1 MAFYL
6 ISLYLF
12 YIILYNICIGIPFQY
27 ILILH
32 WGNSKMKKYKML
44 IPIILLAVFTT
55 IVTNSILCH
64 YESQKFSS
72 ELAQVFDEV
81 DRKMAVETLSELR
94 GRVFEIQLLVYVDDI
109 SLDVAQ
115 SELRNIIDFPDYD
128 NPYLAKVELTLTE
141 ASAESI
147 CDELISQIDD
157 QIDKIWYGD

>member
-1 MAFYL
+1 MYWNTF
-6 ISLYLF
+6 
-12 YIILYNICIGIPFQY
+12 PT

-72 ELAQVFDEV
+72 ELAQVFDKV

-94 GRVFEIQLLVYVDDI
+94 GRVFEVQLLVYVDDI

-115 SELRNIIDFPDYD
+115 SELSNIIDFPDYD

-147 CDELISQIDD
+147 CDDLISQIDD
-157 QIDKIWYGD
+157 QIDKIWYSD

>member
-1 MAFYL
+1 
-6 ISLYLF
+6 
-12 YIILYNICIGIPFQY
+12 
-27 ILILH
+27 
-32 WGNSKMKKYKML
+32 MKKFKML

-94 GRVFEIQLLVYVDDI
+94 GRVFEVQLLVYVDDI

-128 NPYLAKVELTLTE
+128 NPYLDSFELKLTE
-141 ASAESI
+141 SSAESI

-157 QIDKIWYGD
+157 QIDKIWSND

>member
-1 MAFYL
+1 MYWNTFP
-6 ISLYLF
+6 I
-12 YIILYNICIGIPFQY
+12 

-81 DRKMAVETLSELR
+81 DRKMAVETLSEAR
-94 GRVFEIQLLVYVDDI
+94 GRIFEVMLLLYGDDI

-115 SELRNIIDFPDYD
+115 NELSNIIDFPDYD
-128 NPYLAKVELTLTE
+128 NPYLDSFELKLTE
-141 ASAESI
+141 SSAESI

-157 QIDKIWYGD
+157 QIDKIWYSD

>member
-1 MAFYL
+1 MYWNTFP
-6 ISLYLF
+6 I
-12 YIILYNICIGIPFQY
+12 

-72 ELAQVFDEV
+72 ELAQVFNEV

-94 GRVFEIQLLVYVDDI
+94 GRVFEVQLLVYVDDI

-147 CDELISQIDD
+147 CDDLISQIDD
-157 QIDKIWYGD
+157 QIDKIWYSD

>member
-1 MAFYL
+1 MYVLEYL
-6 ISLYLF
+6 SN
-12 YIILYNICIGIPFQY
+12 NINFV
-27 ILILH
+27 LEE
-32 WGNSKMKKYKML
+32 SMMKKFKML

-94 GRVFEIQLLVYVDDI
+94 GRVFEVQLLVYVDDI

-128 NPYLAKVELTLTE
+128 NPYLDSFELKLTE
-141 ASAESI
+141 SSAESI

-157 QIDKIWYGD
+157 QIDKIWYSD